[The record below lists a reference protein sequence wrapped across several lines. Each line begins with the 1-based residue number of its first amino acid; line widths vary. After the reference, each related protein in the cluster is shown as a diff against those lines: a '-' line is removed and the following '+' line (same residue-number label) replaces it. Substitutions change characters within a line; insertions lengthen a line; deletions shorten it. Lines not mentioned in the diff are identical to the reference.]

1 MVRMEY
7 KMTEDTLKRL
17 RDLEKTVAVLQAN
30 NKTLGAKLDN
40 LSGGINRG
48 LWLIGGG
55 IISVVV
61 AWVMAGGF
69 IAK

>member
-1 MVRMEY
+1 MP
-7 KMTEDTLKRL
+7 DDNTLQRL
-17 RDLEKTVAVLQAN
+17 RDLELLVAVLRKDRDN
-30 NKTLGAKLDN
+30 DKEKLRD

-55 IISVVV
+55 VISVVV

-69 IAK
+69 IEK